1 MLKALI
7 FDFDGVIVDTESQWY
22 SIYKEYLKR
31 NYNYELN
38 IKDYLICVGSDSK
51 RLFQFLEKE
60 IGIEMDR
67 EKIEAIVREEFIER
81 TKELPA
87 MKGVIE
93 LIKEAKKR
101 GLKIALATSSTRT
114 KPVFHLE
121 RIGLIQYF
129 DVLSTAE
136 LSKNIKP
143 APDIF
148 LKAVE
153 MLGVLPEECLAIED
167 SGNGLISAIQ
177 AGIRCLIVPNEVTKY
192 SDFSG
197 YYGMMGSLKEVQL
210 KEIERDFK

>member
-22 SIYKEYLKR
+22 SIYKNYLNIK
-31 NYNYELN
+31 YHYQLN

-51 RLFQFLEKE
+51 KLFQFMEKE
-60 IGIEMDR
+60 IGVTLDR
-67 EKIEAIVREEFIER
+67 EKIETIVQEEFIEK
-81 TKELPA
+81 TKDLPA

-93 LIKEAKKR
+93 LIKEAKER

-121 RIGLIQYF
+121 RLGLIKYF

-136 LSKNIKP
+136 LSKNLKP

-153 MLGVLPEECLAIED
+153 MLGVSSEECLAIED
-167 SGNGLISAIQ
+167 SDNGLISATQ

-192 SDFSG
+192 SEFSG
-197 YYGMMGSLKEVQL
+197 YYGMIRSLEEVRL
-210 KEIERDFK
+210 EEIEKDFR